1 MGKKS
6 KKASGSGS
14 IAAILAAIVDV
25 LLVAL
30 LVVAFLIEPVEGGS
44 GKVNLPGDFEENA
57 ENYGQIDNSAEYASE
72 AEVSYKSSSAAKA
85 ASEENEDNSEETEDS
100 KYAGFVFPDSDTTA
114 LTDSRIRETVKDY
127 ATCRRAINEIYARHG
142 YAFTKQENID
152 YFNTYDWYKNME
164 KESDMTKVS
173 RKFNSTEKS
182 NVEKLQAY
190 EDSKNWN

>member
-6 KKASGSGS
+6 KKVPNSGR
-14 IAAILAAIVDV
+14 IAAILVGVVDA

-30 LVVAFLIEPVEGGS
+30 LVVVFLIEPVRGGS
-44 GKVNLPGDFEENA
+44 GKVNLPGNFEENA
-57 ENYGQIDNSAEYASE
+57 ENYGQTGNGEEYASE
-72 AEVSYKSSSAAKA
+72 AEISYKDPSIAKTTA
-85 ASEENEDNSEETEDS
+85 GKPEQNTGKTEED

-114 LTDSRIRETVKDY
+114 LTDSRIKETVKDY

-164 KESDMTKVS
+164 KEPDMTKVS
-173 RKFNSTEKS
+173 RQFNSIEKS

-190 EDSKNWN
+190 ENSKHWS

>member
-6 KKASGSGS
+6 KKTSGSGNMT
-14 IAAILAAIVDV
+14 AILVGIVDV
-25 LLVAL
+25 LLIAL
-30 LVVAFLIEPVEGGS
+30 LVVAFLIEPVKGGS

-57 ENYGQIDNSAEYASE
+57 ENYGQTDNSAEYVSA
-72 AEVSYKSSSAAKA
+72 AEISYKDSSAAKA
-85 ASEENEDNSEETEDS
+85 APEKEEENSEEKEDD
-100 KYAGFVFPDSDTTA
+100 KYAGFVFPDSDTTV

-152 YFNTYDWYKNME
+152 YFNTYDWYKSME

-173 RKFNSTEKS
+173 RQFNSIEKS

-190 EDSKNWN
+190 EDSKNWG